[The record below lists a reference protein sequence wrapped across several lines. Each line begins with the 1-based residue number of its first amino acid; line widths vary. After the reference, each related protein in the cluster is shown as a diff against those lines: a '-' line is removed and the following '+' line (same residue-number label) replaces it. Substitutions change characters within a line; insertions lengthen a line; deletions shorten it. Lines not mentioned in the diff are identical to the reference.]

1 MRTVA
6 HISDL
11 HFGRTDP
18 QMVERLRARLL
29 RLRPDLI
36 VVSGDLTQRAKPAEF
51 QAARAFLDSIPEPQ
65 IVIPGNHDIELYNP
79 YGRFV
84 ERLRRY
90 RTFIADDVEPTF
102 ADSELMVVSVN
113 TARSLT
119 IKGGRINGEQLR
131 RLHEHLHSASPGAV
145 KILVAHHPLDLPEM
159 LNHSL
164 VGGARNALRALAGS
178 GIDLILSGHL
188 HVSRSTPPAERM
200 RIGGHTALLVQA
212 GTAVSTRSRGEGNS
226 FNLLETSSGR
236 ITVHQHC
243 WSLQKNDFMQGRTER
258 YHRSESGWARMD
270 SAH

>member
-1 MRTVA
+1 MRAIA

-11 HFGRTDP
+11 HFGRTNP
-18 QMVERLRARLL
+18 QMVESLRRHLVK
-29 RLRPDLI
+29 LRPDLV
-36 VVSGDLTQRAKPAEF
+36 VVSGDLTQRAKPSEF
-51 QAARAFLDSIPEPQ
+51 EQARAFLDSIPKPQ
-65 IVIPGNHDIELYNP
+65 IVVPGNHDIALYNP

-90 RTFIADDVEPTF
+90 RTFIAEDVEPTF

-119 IKGGRINGEQLR
+119 FKGGRINGEQLM
-131 RLHEHLHSASPGAV
+131 RLHDNLRSAPHHAI

-159 LNHSL
+159 LPQSL
-164 VGGARNALRALAGS
+164 VGGARNALRVLGGS

-188 HVSRSTPPAERM
+188 HVSHATPPAERL

-212 GTAVSTRSRGEGNS
+212 GTAVSTRSRGQGNS
-226 FNLLETSSGR
+226 FNWIEVSRDR

-243 WSLQKNDFMQGRTER
+243 WSLQADDFARGRTEI
-258 YHRSESGWARMD
+258 YHRAVTGWARMD